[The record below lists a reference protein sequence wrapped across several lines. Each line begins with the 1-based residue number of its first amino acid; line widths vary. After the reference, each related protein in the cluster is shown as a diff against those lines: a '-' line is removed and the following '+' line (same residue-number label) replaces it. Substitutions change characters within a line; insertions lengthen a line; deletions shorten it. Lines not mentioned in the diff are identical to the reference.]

1 MNCSLVWCEVFLYMH
16 LYTCLLKALGK
27 VLWLLLSSRRS
38 CLSATPID
46 MSFRAL
52 ILLSIV
58 FVAHAGISDT
68 VNSVCSLFDQMGS
81 NQQDLTPEKMQSLFG
96 EFASLFAETVDCSED
111 PYNPV
116 FGFDLKS
123 VPFMQCAAA
132 KQKRLAA
139 NPQAQLQ
146 LSEATCIQKII
157 DEKEKSAA
165 VWVQFGN
172 TGKLHKGQFQMR
184 GALRYSFNDDGK
196 ITAYH
201 FVYDTYNLLGL
212 HTTSLMANEGF
223 SLGTLTT
230 FAFALFGAGTLAAAF
245 VKRRTDKAYSLLE
258 NEA

>member
-1 MNCSLVWCEVFLYMH
+1 MAS
-16 LYTCLLKALGK
+16 
-27 VLWLLLSSRRS
+27 
-38 CLSATPID
+38 
-46 MSFRAL
+46 RAL

-58 FVAHAGISDT
+58 AVAHAGISDT
-68 VNSVCSLFDQMGS
+68 VDNLCSLFEQMGS
-81 NQQDLTPEKMQSLFG
+81 NQEEVTPQKMQALFG
-96 EFASLFAETVDCSED
+96 EFASLFTETVDCSED

-146 LSEATCIQKII
+146 VSQATCIQKII

-165 VWVQFGN
+165 VWIEFGN
-172 TGKLHKGQFQMR
+172 TGKLHKGQFHVR
-184 GALRYSFNDDGK
+184 GAARYSFNDDGK

-201 FVYDTYNLLGL
+201 SVYDTYNLLGL
-212 HTTSLMANEGF
+212 HNTSLMAKEGF
-223 SLGTLTT
+223 SLGTLAS
-230 FAFALFGAGTLAAAF
+230 FALALFGAGTLAAAF